1 MSTDLPEIV
10 VVTGPTA
17 SGKTP
22 VAIDLARRFDGEIV
36 NADSMQIFRFMDIG
50 TAKPSLEQRAAVRHH
65 MIDVVAPNVP
75 YSAGRYADESR
86 AVVADLHER
95 GKRVFLTGGTG
106 LYIRAVVDGLLT
118 GAPADFALRES
129 LEADHEC
136 ALQEGDPLRLHRRLE
151 SADPEAAAKIHPHD
165 LRRVIRALEIH
176 SQSGL
181 PASKLRGD
189 HGFSER
195 RYRVLHIAL
204 DPGRAELAERINER
218 CRAMIDEGLL
228 QEVRALRGQGYGATL
243 RPMGAIG
250 YRHMNAVA
258 DGTETLDMAL
268 ESMQRDTRHF
278 ARRQRT
284 WLRKVEG
291 VRWVDPADTEQLA
304 SLVAEFLKTG

>member
-1 MSTDLPEIV
+1 M
-10 VVTGPTA
+10 
-17 SGKTP
+17 
-22 VAIDLARRFDGEIV
+22 
-36 NADSMQIFRFMDIG
+36 
-50 TAKPSLEQRAAVRHH
+50 
-65 MIDVVAPNVP
+65 
-75 YSAGRYADESR
+75 
-86 AVVADLHER
+86 
-95 GKRVFLTGGTG
+95 
-106 LYIRAVVDGLLT
+106 
-118 GAPADFALRES
+118 
-129 LEADHEC
+129 
-136 ALQEGDPLRLHRRLE
+136 
-151 SADPEAAAKIHPHD
+151 
-165 LRRVIRALEIH
+165 RRVIRALEIH

-204 DPGRAELAERINER
+204 DPGRAELAARINER

-243 RPMGAIG
+243 RPMLAIG

-284 WLRKVEG
+284 RLRKVEG
-291 VRWVDPADTEQLA
+291 VRWVDPADTEQLT